1 LKSGVI
7 NAGEVARTGR
17 LVLLG
22 AKGEGVDV
30 DTSVGVASVVLE
42 GLDKVEVCSL
52 TLREAVLA
60 VKL

>member
-1 LKSGVI
+1 M
-7 NAGEVARTGR
+7 
-17 LVLLG
+17 LLG

>member
-1 LKSGVI
+1 LKSGIV
-7 NAGEVARTGR
+7 NAGEVARARG

-22 AKGEGVDV
+22 AKSERVNV
-30 DTSVGVASVVLE
+30 DTSVGVASVVLV
-42 GLDKVEVCSL
+42 GLDKVEVCTL